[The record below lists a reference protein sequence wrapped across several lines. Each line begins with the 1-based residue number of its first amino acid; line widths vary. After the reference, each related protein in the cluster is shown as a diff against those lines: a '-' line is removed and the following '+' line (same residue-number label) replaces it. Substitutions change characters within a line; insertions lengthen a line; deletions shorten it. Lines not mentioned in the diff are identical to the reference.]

1 VDDPVER
8 KKASQR
14 RGAALG
20 GIGMVLLGAAAG
32 FRALLGHSNDHPDR
46 LSYDLN
52 SGNHS
57 IEQQVMDIATA
68 TRAQLPQKL
77 DDMTEVTNVFA
88 SERGLYYYASFN
100 KPILPE
106 KVATLKAATQRDVQ
120 AHTCAT
126 PGVPALINDNG
137 VSIHW
142 HYNDTAGH
150 FFDITVDHC
159 DATRHA

>member
-1 VDDPVER
+1 MDDPVER
-8 KKASQR
+8 KKASR
-14 RGAALG
+14 RKGAALG
-20 GIGMVLLGAAAG
+20 ALGMGLLGATAVL
-32 FRALLGHSNDHPDR
+32 RAIVGHPSRDPDR

-52 SGNHS
+52 SGNNS
-57 IEQQVMDIATA
+57 VEQQVQDIATA
-68 TRAQLPQKL
+68 TRAQLPKKL

-100 KPILPE
+100 KPILPG
-106 KVATLKAATQRDVQ
+106 KVATAKAGMEKDVQ
-120 AHTCAT
+120 AQTCAT

-142 HYNDTAGH
+142 HYNDPAGH

-159 DATRHA
+159 EVPPHA